1 MSMSIQLLH
10 CSDPHLGKNF
20 NIPNAE
26 RRFRRGEDLERGFA
40 SAVDYALKNHPDI
53 FLLTGDVFDRIS
65 PPNNER
71 VFLTQMARQL
81 RDASIPLFIIG
92 GNHDVP
98 KTEPGPRERH
108 LAIDVLET
116 AGLATVFS
124 SSDEFQGRTLR
135 IDGKDV
141 RVVGKSYQAQFEA
154 QNPFA
159 QGKLE
164 LGGDYNILMLHASLR
179 GLGIAPTE
187 EMMAS
192 QNPFRPED
200 IPKGID
206 LLALGHFHN
215 SFVRQ
220 YRGCTIVN
228 PGSMERMGWAEM
240 GDEKVFAWIELEGSE
255 ASVEFVKLETRAMGA
270 TVITLSPDMKYEPSV
285 TNFVVKRLM
294 EVADEE
300 RMVKLLLRGRVA
312 MEQYNQL
319 KIGEILEAC
328 RDSFF
333 HLVIDR
339 SDLEVEGYGRI
350 FAERVANPVEA
361 YTKRLQALIA
371 RAHNDEE
378 RRHLEEI
385 LETGNKYLEVSV

>member
-1 MSMSIQLLH
+1 MSVQILH

-20 NIPNAE
+20 NISSVE
-26 RRFRRGEDLERGFA
+26 RRFRRSEDLERSFA
-40 SAVDYALKNHPDI
+40 SAVDYALKNRPDI

-71 VFLTQMARQL
+71 VFLAQMARKL
-81 RDASIPLFIIG
+81 RDVSIPFFMIG

-98 KTEPGPRERH
+98 KTEPGPWGRH
-108 LAIDVLET
+108 LAIDILET
-116 AGLATVFS
+116 AGLAMVFS
-124 SSDEFQGRTLR
+124 ASDSFQGRTLK

-154 QNPFA
+154 QNPFT
-159 QGKLE
+159 QGKPD
-164 LGGDYNILMLHASLR
+164 LGGDYNILMLHASLK
-179 GLGIAPTE
+179 GLGVTPTE

-200 IPKGID
+200 VPKGVNI
-206 LLALGHFHN
+206 LALGHFHN

-228 PGSMERMGWAEM
+228 PGSMERMSWAEM
-240 GDEKVFAWIELEGSE
+240 GDEKGFAWIELKGSE
-255 ASVEFVKLETRAMGA
+255 SSVEFVKLETRPMG
-270 TVITLSPDMKYEPSV
+270 TMSMTLSTELKYEPSV
-285 TNFVVKRLM
+285 TDFVVKRLM

-300 RMVKLLLRGRVA
+300 RMVKLLLRGRVT

-361 YTKRLQALIA
+361 YAKRLRTLVA
-371 RAHNDEE
+371 RAQSDEE
-378 RRHLEEI
+378 RRHLEEL
-385 LETGNKYLEVSV
+385 LEIGTKYLEVGT

>member
-1 MSMSIQLLH
+1 LQRS
-10 CSDPHLGKNF
+10 
-20 NIPNAE
+20 
-26 RRFRRGEDLERGFA
+26 FA
-40 SAVDYALKNHPDI
+40 SAVDYALKNRPDV

-65 PPNNER
+65 PPNSER
-71 VFLTQMARQL
+71 VFLVQKSRQL

-98 KTEPGPRERH
+98 KTEPGPWGRH
-108 LAIDVLET
+108 LAIDILET
-116 AGLATVFS
+116 AGLAMVFS
-124 SSDEFQGRTLR
+124 SSDRFQGRTLG
-135 IDGKDV
+135 IDGKEA
-141 RVVGKSYQAQFEA
+141 RVEGKSYQAQFEA

-159 QGKLE
+159 QAKPE
-164 LGGDYNILMLHASLR
+164 LGGDYNILMLHASLK
-179 GLGIAPTE
+179 GLGVAPTE

-200 IPKGID
+200 IPKGTN

-215 SFVRQ
+215 NFVRQ

-240 GDEKVFAWIELEGSE
+240 NEEKGFAWIELEGSE
-255 ASVEFVKLETRAMGA
+255 ASVEFVKLETRPMG
-270 TVITLSPDMKYEPSV
+270 TTSITLSPELKYEPSV
-285 TNFVVKRLM
+285 TDFVVKRLE
-294 EVADEE
+294 EVADQE
-300 RMVKLLLRGRVA
+300 RMVKLLLRGRVT
-312 MEQYNQL
+312 MEQYNHL

-333 HLVIDR
+333 HLLIDR
-339 SDLEVEGYGRI
+339 GGLEVEGYGRI

-361 YTKRLQALIA
+361 YAKRLRSLIA
-371 RAHNDEE
+371 RAQSDEE

-385 LETGNKYLEVSV
+385 LETGNKYLEETK